1 VNQTWHSTHEV
12 EIGPSER
19 AFEAQLAAVDRELA
33 ADAAER
39 YGLVVEHPPLTVP
52 RRIRGGVM
60 RRLRATGAP
69 AFAKKV
75 LRRSRRELWRARER
89 VVPAETGSATV
100 RVAAAPETAVEGTSL
115 LEATTE
121 PFLALLR
128 AGARLAPGAVT
139 AVERAVLDHPD
150 AEILIGDTRWPHG
163 VPAFAPDHSVF
174 RLREIDDLGPVVV
187 VSVAALRELG
197 GFRPEADGAQLLD
210 VVLRSDAARVIRLPV
225 DLAVGEPIDLPA
237 GEPAERAA
245 AVVEASLER
254 DGVDADVTAVEGVRE
269 VAYRPV
275 GQPLVSIVIPTRGG
289 SDRVAGRD
297 RAFVV
302 EAVRGIVERTTWPNY
317 EVVVVADDPTPQAV
331 VDELERVA
339 GDRLRMVRWSEPF
352 NFSAKM
358 NRGAS
363 VARGD
368 YLLMLND
375 DVELLT
381 PDWLEQLVGLAQ
393 QPGVGL
399 VGAALYFED
408 GSIQHLGHRYER
420 GAPGHVGFGLR
431 PGALVNAD
439 QLAATREVSG
449 VTAACAMV
457 PAALF
462 AEVGGFSDEFAGNY
476 NDVDLAQKIGD
487 RGLHILVLG
496 RVKLYHFES
505 RTRDAKVLPHETDR
519 LHARWGGRLQ
529 HDRFAREAR

>member
-1 VNQTWHSTHEV
+1 
-12 EIGPSER
+12 
-19 AFEAQLAAVDRELA
+19 
-33 ADAAER
+33 
-39 YGLVVEHPPLTVP
+39 
-52 RRIRGGVM
+52 M
-60 RRLRATGAP
+60 RRVRATGAP

-75 LRRSRRELWRARER
+75 LRRSQRELWRARQR
-89 VVPAETGSATV
+89 AVPAEAGSATV
-100 RVAAAPETAVEGTSL
+100 RVAAAPETAVEGASL

-121 PFLALLR
+121 PYLALVR
-128 AGARLAPGAVT
+128 AGARLAPGAIA

-150 AEILIGDTRWPHG
+150 AEVVIGDTRWPNG
-163 VPAFAPDHSVF
+163 VSTFAPDHSVF
-174 RLREIDDLGPVVV
+174 RLREIDDLGPVVA
-187 VSVAALRELG
+187 VSVAALRDRG
-197 GFRPEADGAQLLD
+197 GFRPGADGVHVLD
-210 VVLRSDAARVIRLPV
+210 LVLRTDPARVVRVPADLGVGRAV
-225 DLAVGEPIDLPA
+225 DLPEGASA
-237 GEPAERAA
+237 ARAA
-245 AVVEASLER
+245 AAVETSLQR
-254 DGVDADVTAVEGVRE
+254 DGVDAEVTVVAGVRE
-269 VAYRPV
+269 VAYRATGSPM
-275 GQPLVSIVIPTRGG
+275 VSIIIPTRGG
-289 SDRVAGRD
+289 SERVAGRD

-302 EAVRGIVERTTWPNY
+302 EAVRGIVERTTWPDY
-317 EVVVVADDPTPQAV
+317 EIVVVADDPTPQSV
-331 VDELERVA
+331 IDELERVA
-339 GDRLRMVRWSEPF
+339 GDRLRLVRWSEPF

-358 NRGAS
+358 NRGAA
-363 VARGD
+363 VARGA

-420 GAPGHVGFGLR
+420 GAPGHVGFGLT
-431 PGALVNAD
+431 PGALVNPE

-449 VTAACAMV
+449 VTAACALV
-457 PAALF
+457 PAQLF

-519 LHARWGGRLQ
+519 LHARWGRRLQ